1 MITDNELQ
9 ISNMSYTDKDYA
21 SIYPA
26 LLDLVKQLTNKW
38 DPSIS
43 NESDPGNV
51 LLKLLAAI
59 GDKNNYNIDKNVLE
73 CFMPS
78 ATQETSMRMLTE
90 AVGYNMR
97 YYQSAITDITF
108 KYTADITTP
117 ISFGRFGTV
126 VSNKDGTV
134 AYTLIEDVVLAY
146 KNVAVSA
153 LAIEG
158 QLTDLKA
165 GDSTVIKLDNLD
177 DNNRLYFPDIFVAE
191 NGVFITNDGAK
202 NFNEWTRVDNLN
214 TQQPLTR
221 CYKFG
226 YDSQAELPYIEFPTD
241 IAQLIG
247 SGILVSYI
255 ITTADAGNVSAGVLT
270 KVTSSTNT
278 DWTESDLV
286 VFNTSA
292 ATNGRQKETIDEA
305 YNNFKKIIGTFDTL
319 VTTRDYGNAMY
330 NFVDE
335 YNQPIVSN
343 AMASDRT
350 NDINFGLKVVTYDT
364 QGQYTELIPN
374 DDMTVSDVILYPL
387 QPYRSEN
394 YNAYNP
400 NYIYDE
406 SYQPLKVR
414 NGDYYVD
421 DNVLTSDLEELKC
434 IGHTFKKLDA
444 QDSLDDEE
452 TPIVYNFLNIA
463 TLDVQ
468 IFTYAKVNKIAQAD
482 IKANVLKA
490 LSDNFNARMV
500 EYGYEIPYNTLLDVI
515 YAADSRIKLV
525 NLGEPVYKTD
535 ILFPSGDVEGITDGD
550 LSVVTSVVAKN
561 VLAGKL
567 SLFLYDDRFD
577 WRFGQTNIKT
587 YDNVEK
593 ITTTLVLPR
602 SGDFSYELKENE
614 AIQLISPNLNTTT
627 IYPAGVC
634 YRFTSTGAD
643 STSTSVIVPAGTD
656 YKIQSTQVL
665 KLYYVDSDENTHKID
680 LESGTIIR
688 PNFDMYYTGSTGAI
702 TVDNLAYDKIATNKN
717 IEIRDFITIKLDNIG
732 TPIYWIMKNDG
743 NVLFDD
749 ITDVTPAPTS
759 QSVVL
764 DADEYFIYSNSNFD
778 DLVIVG
784 AGTKITRSGLT
795 FDKTRWAIPNTISA
809 ESINLN
815 GVNAFKQSDWQ
826 YKQLNGNTNYIQLQE
841 MQIIT
846 LGNGAEV
853 EIEGWTGNTSIT
865 GDWSDIDDDAEIT
878 INLSDGTTETLPA
891 LMNAG
896 INWQIRSRLDL
907 DGGPDTPQTLM
918 QYKDGSNNV
927 ISQQAMFLT
936 MTNGTFASIE
946 GDATGKKCVLF
957 NYPVQMAGGSNL
969 DMKVTNILLG
979 TNAYELSVCEYT
991 SADPTSSDTGDGTT
1005 GDGHLDASSNIN
1017 ISLDED
1023 KTITLPISI
1032 DRFNSEQ
1039 PTQEE
1044 IEAGVGLGLDYKP
1057 YATYIVPILFTQG
1070 SSSDPGYTSLG
1081 STQPDDWST
1090 NYGYYYT
1097 KVGDNYVLNTSST
1110 WANNTFYKADVTTLN
1125 ISSNCANVYNY
1136 NVYDELGN
1144 KVELSAIQAGG
1155 LYNLE
1160 LVANWLGEYGTISN
1174 LNNARPQ
1181 YTEIELDSQPSDW
1194 GTQGLY
1200 YYKSGST
1207 YYDAYQQTFNSS
1219 TTYYVKPNK
1228 VGDICKVTGYT
1239 LVSSQPA
1246 DWDAAWFTYY
1256 VRTGT
1261 HATNYVYKLN
1271 TSATW
1276 DGTKTYFSLADNSSQ
1291 LYTWGGSSWSVV
1303 SNTHPSDYSLKF
1315 IVCVDPSQ
1323 ESQSFLS
1330 IGRINKV
1337 DNLNPALVTAISGD
1351 MILDTISSLTDGIT
1365 DADGNPVTFYYTYT
1379 PDNSDVIEVNNI
1391 LDPLAFWDVNNVA
1404 NRFTIPKLDLENSNI
1419 YIARASQL

>member
-9 ISNMSYTDKDYA
+9 ISNMSYTEKDYA

-97 YYQSAITDITF
+97 YYQSALTDITF
-108 KYTADITTP
+108 KYTSDISTP
-117 ISFGRFGTV
+117 INFGRFSTV
-126 VSNKDGTV
+126 VSNKDGSV
-134 AYTLIEDVVLAY
+134 AYTLIEDAILTY

-177 DNNRLYFPDIFVAE
+177 DNNRLYFPEIYVAE

-226 YDSQAELPYIEFPTD
+226 FDSQAELPYIEFPTD

-255 ITTADAGNVSAGVLT
+255 VTTADAGNVSAGVLT
-270 KVTSSTNT
+270 QVVSSDST
-278 DWTESDLV
+278 DWSSENLV
-286 VFNTSA
+286 VFNASA
-292 ATNGRQKETIDEA
+292 AINGKQKETIDEA

-330 NFVDE
+330 NLADE

-350 NDINFGLKVVTYDT
+350 NDVNFGLKVVTYDS
-364 QGQYTELIPN
+364 QGQYTELIPT
-374 DDMTVSDVILYPL
+374 DDMSVSDITLYPL
-387 QPYRSEN
+387 QPYKGEN

-400 NYIYDE
+400 SYIYDN
-406 SYQPLKVR
+406 SYLPLKVR
-414 NGDYYVD
+414 SGDYYVD
-421 DNVLTSDLEELKC
+421 DVVLTNDLDGLKC
-434 IGHTFKKLDA
+434 IGHTFKRLEA
-444 QDSLDDEE
+444 QDSIDETEE

-463 TLDVQ
+463 SLDVQ

-500 EYGYEIPYNTLLDVI
+500 DYGYEIPYNTLLDVI
-515 YAADSRIKLV
+515 YGADSRIKLV
-525 NLGEPVYKTD
+525 NLAEPVYRTD
-535 ILFPSGDVEGITDGD
+535 ILFPSGDTEGITDGD
-550 LSVVTSVVAKN
+550 LGVITNVVSKN

-567 SLFLYDDRFD
+567 SLFLYDERFE
-577 WRFGQTNIKT
+577 WKFGQTDIQT

-593 ITTTLVLPR
+593 ITTALVLPH
-602 SGDFSYELKENE
+602 SGDFEYELKENE
-614 AIQLISPNLNTTT
+614 VIQLISPNLNTTL
-627 IYPAGVC
+627 IYPAGVY
-634 YRFTSTGAD
+634 YRFTSTGSD
-643 STSTSVIVPAGTD
+643 SSSTAPIILAGTD
-656 YKIQSTQVL
+656 YKIQSTQLL

-680 LESGTIIR
+680 LESGTIIK
-688 PNFDMYYTGSTGAI
+688 PNFDMYYTGSTGTI
-702 TVDNLAYDKIATNKN
+702 TVDNLAYNKIATNKT
-717 IEIRDFITIKLDNIG
+717 IEVRDFITIKLDNVG
-732 TPIYWIMKNDG
+732 TPIYWIRKNDG
-743 NVLFDD
+743 NVLFEAVDN
-749 ITDVTPAPTS
+749 TVTS

-764 DADEYFIYSNSNFD
+764 DTDEYFIYSNSNFD
-778 DLVIVG
+778 DLVVVG
-784 AGTKITRSGLT
+784 AGTKITRGGT
-795 FDKTRWAIPNTISA
+795 AFDRTRWAITNTVSA
-809 ESINLN
+809 ESINLS

-826 YKQLNGNTNYIQLQE
+826 YKQLNGNTNYVELQE

-846 LGNGAEV
+846 LGEGASV
-853 EIEGWTGNTSIT
+853 EIDGWTG
-865 GDWSDIDDDAEIT
+865 SDPVASEWTTLDDDVEIT
-878 INLSDGTTETLPA
+878 INLSNGTTQTLPA
-891 LMNAG
+891 LMNAE

-907 DGGPDTPQTLM
+907 NGGPDTPQILM

-927 ISQQAMFLT
+927 ISQQTLFLT
-936 MTNGTFASIE
+936 MTNGTFAMIE
-946 GDATGKKCVLF
+946 GDNTGHKCVLF
-957 NYPVQMAGGSNL
+957 NYPLQMAGGSNL

-991 SADPTSSDTGDGTT
+991 SVSPTSSDITDGTAGDGT
-1005 GDGHLDASSNIN
+1005 LDASSKIN
-1017 ISLDED
+1017 ISLDEN
-1023 KTITLPISI
+1023 KVITLPMSI
-1032 DRFNSEQ
+1032 DYINSAL
-1039 PTQEE
+1039 PSQEE
-1044 IEAGVGLGLDYKP
+1044 IELGVGVGLDYKP
-1057 YATYIVPILFTQG
+1057 FGTYIVPILFTQG
-1070 SSSDPGYTSLG
+1070 SDGEPGYTPLG
-1081 STQPDDWST
+1081 TTQPEDWST
-1090 NYGYYYT
+1090 NYMCYY
-1097 KVGDNYVLNTSST
+1097 KKLGNNYFLNTSST
-1110 WANNTFYKADVTTLN
+1110 WSDNTLYRASITTVSV
-1125 ISSNCANVYNY
+1125 SSNCADIYNY

-1144 KVELSAIQAGG
+1144 KVSINAINASG

-1160 LVANWLGEYGTISN
+1160 LVAKWLGEYGTQAD
-1174 LNNARPQ
+1174 LVGARKE
-1181 YTEIELDSQPSDW
+1181 YTLIYLDEEPSDW
-1194 GTQGLY
+1194 GTPGLY
-1200 YYKSGST
+1200 YYKNGNF
-1207 YYDAYQQTFNSS
+1207 YYDAAETVWQSNID
-1219 TTYYVKPNK
+1219 YYVKPNT
-1228 VGDICKVTGYT
+1228 VGDICKVDGYT
-1239 LVSSQPA
+1239 AVTLQPV
-1246 DWDAAWFTYY
+1246 DWDSAWFTYY

-1261 HATNYVYKLN
+1261 SASNYVYKLN
-1271 TSATW
+1271 TSSTW
-1276 DGTKTYFSLADNSSQ
+1276 DSSKYYYKSGTPTFYSWNGAQWTAVSNSSPDKYY
-1291 LYTWGGSSWSVV
+1291 LKFVV
-1303 SNTHPSDYSLKF
+1303 S
-1315 IVCVDPSQ
+1315 VDPTQ
-1323 ESQSFLS
+1323 PSQSFIS
-1330 IGRINKV
+1330 IGSINKIE
-1337 DNLNPALVTAISGD
+1337 DLNPVLVSSVSGD
-1351 MILDTISSLTDGIT
+1351 MILERIRTLTDGIT
-1365 DADGNPVTFYYTYT
+1365 NADGEPVTFYYTYT
-1379 PDNSDVIEVNNI
+1379 PDNSDVIEANNI
-1391 LDPLAFWDVNNVA
+1391 LDATAFWDVNNVA